1 MDECVSTTVAYSD
14 ELSPSSESNVSVF
27 TFAFTVS
34 SRWWSFCLRALRV
47 LSRRGVLST
56 HRPLFGLIIGF
67 VNVVQ
72 FISRIKKIMANPIGG
87 ERQMDGVGKRV
98 ASFGGVSTL
107 AVTVSHGD

>member
-67 VNVVQ
+67 VNCSTYFMNV
-72 FISRIKKIMANPIGG
+72 KLMANPIGG